1 MPSAAHPPEPVRRR
15 DPHRRQRILTAAARS
30 FDTADGGEV
39 DMYLIAFG
47 DDDGA
52 QSEALGTANAELPI
66 DPNDAA
72 LYSIR
77 SSAETSLGQYEQ
89 AKSDALQAIR
99 LSPRDP
105 FVGGWHLGLGD
116 AELNLGHFE
125 SAIEA

>member
-1 MPSAAHPPEPVRRR
+1 MDKPRDRLRGKNAREGRAGHRGYSEQRGCVLCERFYLFISRRWN
-15 DPHRRQRILTAAARS
+15 
-30 FDTADGGEV
+30 
-39 DMYLIAFG
+39 
-47 DDDGA
+47 
-52 QSEALGTANAELPI
+52 EALGTANAELPI

-77 SSAETSLGQYEQ
+77 SAAQTSLGQYEQ